1 VPSGM
6 VQSPSPL
13 TLRQMVMG
21 ACLAM
26 DMHIAFS
33 PQRIDLLFSA
43 LYGSRRTAL
52 PLRCRGALG
61 M

>member
-1 VPSGM
+1 M